1 MKSLIYP
8 TKTKKQEND
17 DYSEPKRLGVIL
29 PFMPA
34 GQKLTRAVWNFQR
47 FSGNL
52 PRTLK
57 AEHLTKYHELIDE
70 LEEASGE
77 DLSRFRIPQLMQVP
91 GQVPACDPLFFE
103 TQVIALKC
111 FTKTLRR

>member
-34 GQKLTRAVWNFQR
+34 GRKLTRAVWNFQR

-57 AEHLTKYHELIDE
+57 AEHLTKYHELMMSSKKLQAKIFQ
-70 LEEASGE
+70 GFV
-77 DLSRFRIPQLMQVP
+77 FRNLCKFRDKCPRVTHCSLKHR
-91 GQVPACDPLFFE
+91 LFP
-103 TQVIALKC
+103 
-111 FTKTLRR
+111 